1 MIDIFELSKTN
12 PDAVHAAPV
21 TTPVG
26 RLDEV
31 AAAKNMELTFIPS
44 ASKE

>member
-1 MIDIFELSKTN
+1 MIEIAELSKTD
-12 PDAVHAAPV
+12 PDALHNAPV

-31 AAAKNMELTFIPS
+31 AAAKNMDLVYMD
-44 ASKE
+44 